1 MDKLENLKDLWQN
14 QQQTDIVYT
23 KEDIY
28 KMVQK
33 KSTSIVKWIL
43 IISVVEFLLPYALI
57 LFTDLETPSRIYAEY
72 GISELTIYYSVV
84 HFIVIL
90 GFIYMFYKN
99 YRNISAVST
108 VKNLLSDILKTR
120 RTVKYYIYFNLIMM
134 GILGLHSFYL
144 IINSDMFIDKLPEN
158 ANLTLIWVIAVTLYG
173 LVLLLFWCFYR
184 VIYGYFLRKLN
195 RNYKE
200 LRKRD

>member
-43 IISVVEFLLPYALI
+43 IISIAEFLLPYALI

-72 GISELTIYYSVV
+72 GISELTVYYSVV

-158 ANLTLIWVIAVTLYG
+158 ASLALIWIIAVTLYG

>member
-14 QQQTDIVYT
+14 QEQTDIVYT

-158 ANLTLIWVIAVTLYG
+158 ANLTLIWIIAVTLYG

>member
-1 MDKLENLKDLWQN
+1 
-14 QQQTDIVYT
+14 
-23 KEDIY
+23 
-28 KMVQK
+28 MVQK

-43 IISVVEFLLPYALI
+43 IISIAEFLLPYVLI

-158 ANLTLIWVIAVTLYG
+158 ANLTLIWIIAVTLYG

>member
-43 IISVVEFLLPYALI
+43 IISIVEFLLPYALI

-108 VKNLLSDILKTR
+108 VKNLLGDILKTR

-144 IINSDMFIDKLPEN
+144 IINSDMFIEKLPEN
-158 ANLTLIWVIAVTLYG
+158 ANLTLIWIIAVTLYG

>member
-14 QQQTDIVYT
+14 QEQTDIVYT

-144 IINSDMFIDKLPEN
+144 IINSDLFIDKLPEN
-158 ANLTLIWVIAVTLYG
+158 ANLTLIWIIAVTLYG

>member
-43 IISVVEFLLPYALI
+43 IISIAEFLLPYVLI

-158 ANLTLIWVIAVTLYG
+158 ANLTLIWIIAVTLYG